1 MEILISKLKNR
12 EAELLSNQEE
22 LDHRER
28 LIKRKDAKILEL
40 ESQRGN

>member
-1 MEILISKLKNR
+1 MEVVTSKLKNR

-28 LIKRKDAKILEL
+28 LIKRKDARILEL
-40 ESQRGN
+40 ESQGGT

>member
-1 MEILISKLKNR
+1 MEILISRLKNR

-40 ESQRGN
+40 ESQ